1 MTIQKKLR
9 LIFTNE
15 ELKVIIFL
23 FIGILM
29 MAFLEVI
36 GVASV
41 APFIAVLTSPELIHE
56 NDYLAYLYK
65 FFGVH
70 SDNAFI
76 VLLGLFVVISILISN
91 STQAFVTWKIT
102 NFSELQQHRVAVRLL
117 QKYLSQPYSFFL
129 DRNTSEL
136 AKNTL
141 TEVGNAISG
150 VIMQSLLVLSKLV
163 VALFMV
169 ALLIVID
176 FQVAIIA
183 TAFLGGSYWIIYK
196 LVRQRLHTMGRAKTE
211 AAFQAFKTTSEAMSG
226 IKEIKLRGSE
236 KKFIN
241 RFFIPSKALAKYGAN
256 INLIST
262 LPRYLLEVVAFGGM
276 ILIVIYLM
284 SKKMDNFSEII
295 PIISLYAM
303 TGYRLMPALQVV
315 YSGIARIKFSIP
327 SFNIIA
333 EGFSQT
339 DTKDLTQTN
348 QDLLSFENKIEIKQ
362 VSFSYK
368 NPDVLVL
375 DNLNLKITHNTTVGL
390 MGSTGAGK
398 TTLIDILLGLLTP
411 DNGSISVDQKEINLE
426 NLSAWQ
432 KNIGYVPQNIY
443 LTDDTIERNIAFSEL
458 ENTIDAEQVKKAAKM
473 ANLDVF
479 INTLP
484 EKYKTFVG
492 ERGIRL
498 SGGQRQRIGI
508 ARAIYHNPKVLVLDE
523 ATSSLDGITENT
535 IMDAIQNLSHKKT
548 IIIIAHRLSTLIACD
563 IIHMLAN
570 GKVIDSGT
578 YTQLIKN
585 NKEFRKMSK
594 QF

>member
-1 MTIQKKLR
+1 
-9 LIFTNE
+9 LI
-15 ELKVIIFL
+15 L
-23 FIGILM
+23 
-29 MAFLEVI
+29 AFLEVV

-56 NDYLAYLYK
+56 NDYLTYLYN
-65 FFGVH
+65 FFGVD
-70 SDNAFI
+70 SDYAFI
-76 VLLGLFVVISILISN
+76 ILLGIVVVISILIAN
-91 STQAFVTWKIT
+91 STQSFITWKIT
-102 NFSELQQHRVAVRLL
+102 NFSELQQHRVSVRLL

-129 DRNTSEL
+129 DKNTSEL
-136 AKNTL
+136 GKNIL
-141 TEVGNAISG
+141 TEVGNAVSG

-163 VALFMV
+163 VGLFIII
-169 ALLIVID
+169 LLIIID
-176 FQVAIIA
+176 PQVAIIA
-183 TAFLGGSYWIIYK
+183 TVFLGGSYWIIYK
-196 LVRQRLHTMGRAKTE
+196 LVKQRLLIMGTAKTE
-211 AAFQAFKTTSEAMSG
+211 AGFQAFKTTSEAMAA

-236 KKFIN
+236 KKFID
-241 RFFIPSKALAKYGAN
+241 RYFIPSKALAKYSAN
-256 INLIST
+256 ITLIST

-276 ILIVIYLM
+276 ILIVIYLL
-284 SKKMDNFSEII
+284 SKNIDHYSTII
-295 PIISLYAM
+295 PMISLYAM
-303 TGYRLMPALQVV
+303 AGYRLMPALQIV
-315 YSGIARIKFSIP
+315 YSGMTRIKFSIP
-327 SFNIIA
+327 AFNIVVDA
-333 EGFSQT
+333 FSQT

-348 QDLLSFENKIEIKQ
+348 QDRLSFENKIEIKQ

-368 NPDVLVL
+368 NPNAFVL

-411 DNGSISVDQKEINLE
+411 DNGSISVDQKEINLK

-443 LTDDTIERNIAFSEL
+443 LTDDTIERNIAFSEF
-458 ENTIDAEQVKKAAKM
+458 ENTIDTEQVTKAAKM

-508 ARAIYHNPKVLVLDE
+508 ARAIYHNPKVLVFDE
-523 ATSSLDGITENT
+523 ATSSLDGITENA

-548 IIIIAHRLSTLIACD
+548 IIIIAHRLSTLIECD

-570 GKVIDSGT
+570 GKIIDSGT

>member
-1 MTIQKKLR
+1 MTIQQKLR

-15 ELKVIIFL
+15 ELKVIFFL
-23 FIGILM
+23 FIGILT

-36 GVASV
+36 GIASV
-41 APFIAVLTSPELIHE
+41 APFIAVLASPELIHE

-65 FFGVH
+65 LFGVH

-91 STQAFVTWKIT
+91 STQAFITWKIT
-102 NFSELQQHRVAVRLL
+102 IFSGYQQHRVAVRLL

-141 TEVGNAISG
+141 TEVGNAING
-150 VIMQSLLVLSKLV
+150 VVLQSLLVLSKLV
-163 VALFMV
+163 VALFMII
-169 ALLIVID
+169 LLIVVD
-176 FQVAIIA
+176 LQVAIIA
-183 TAFLGGSYWIIYK
+183 TGFLGGSYWLIYK
-196 LVRQRLHTMGRAKTE
+196 LVRKRLHSMGTAKTE
-211 AAFQAFKTTSEAMSG
+211 AAFQAFKATSEAMSG

-256 INLIST
+256 MNLIST

-284 SKKMDNFSEII
+284 SNKTDNFGEII

-303 TGYRLMPALQVV
+303 AGYRLMPALQVV
-315 YSGIARIKFSIP
+315 YSGIASIKFSIP
-327 SFNIIA
+327 AFNIIA

-339 DTKDLTQTN
+339 ETKDVTQTN
-348 QDLLSFENKIEIKQ
+348 QDRLSFENQIEIKQ

-368 NPDVLVL
+368 NPNAFVL

-411 DNGSISVDQKEINLE
+411 DNGSISVDQKEINLK

-443 LTDDTIERNIAFSEL
+443 LTDDTIERNIAFSEF
-458 ENTIDAEQVKKAAKM
+458 ENTIDTEQVTKAAKM

-508 ARAIYHNPKVLVLDE
+508 ARAIYHNPKVLVFDE
-523 ATSSLDGITENT
+523 ATSSLDGITENA

-548 IIIIAHRLSTLIACD
+548 IIIIAHRLSTLIECD

-570 GKVIDSGT
+570 GKIIDSGT

>member
-1 MTIQKKLR
+1 MTIQHKLR
-9 LIFTNE
+9 TIFTNK
-15 ELKVIIFL
+15 ELKAIFFL
-23 FIGILM
+23 FIGILI
-29 MAFLEVI
+29 MAFLEVV

-56 NDYLAYLYK
+56 NVYLANFYN
-65 FFGVH
+65 FFDVQG
-70 SDNAFI
+70 DNAFI
-76 VLLGLFVVISILISN
+76 VLLGTFVVIAILISN
-91 STQAFVTWKIT
+91 ATQAFITWKIT
-102 NFSELQQHRVAVRLL
+102 NFAELQQHRVAVRLL
-117 QKYLSQPYSFFL
+117 KKYLSQPYSFYL

-136 AKNTL
+136 GKNVL
-141 TEVGNAISG
+141 NEVGNAISG
-150 VIMQSLLVLSKLV
+150 VVMESLLVLSKLV
-163 VALFMV
+163 VALFMIT
-169 ALLIVID
+169 LLIIVD
-176 FQVAIIA
+176 PQVAIIA
-183 TAFLGGSYWIIYK
+183 TGFLGGSYWIIYK
-196 LVRQRLHTMGRAKTE
+196 LVKQRLYFMGTAKTE
-211 AAFQAFKTTSEAMSG
+211 AAFQAFKTTSEAMAG
-226 IKEIKLRGSE
+226 IKEIKLRGAE
-236 KKFIN
+236 KKFLD
-241 RFFIPSKALAKYGAN
+241 RFFIPSNALAKFGAN

-284 SKKMDNFSEII
+284 SKKMDNYSAII
-295 PIISLYAM
+295 PMISLYAM
-303 TGYRLMPALQVV
+303 AGYRLMPALQTI
-315 YSGIARIKFSIP
+315 YSGMAKIKFSIP
-327 SFNIIA
+327 AFNIIVDA
-333 EGFSQT
+333 FSQT
-339 DTKDLTQTN
+339 NTKELSQTN
-348 QDLLSFENKIEIKQ
+348 QDQLSFENKIEINQ

-368 NPDVLVL
+368 NPNSQII

-411 DNGSISVDQKEINLE
+411 DNGSISVDQKEINQE
-426 NLSAWQ
+426 NLAAWQ

-443 LTDDTIERNIAFSEL
+443 LTDDTIERNIAFSEF

-484 EKYKTFVG
+484 DKYKTFVG

-508 ARAIYHNPKVLVLDE
+508 ARAIYHDPKLLVLDE
-523 ATSSLDGITENT
+523 ATSSLDGITENA

-548 IIIIAHRLSTLIACD
+548 IIIIAHRLSTLMECD

-570 GKVIDSGT
+570 GKIIDSGT
-578 YTQLIKN
+578 YSQLIKN

-594 QF
+594 QM

>member
-9 LIFTNE
+9 TIFTNE
-15 ELKVIIFL
+15 ELKAIIFL

-29 MAFLEVI
+29 MAFLEVV

-76 VLLGLFVVISILISN
+76 VLLGAFVVTAILISN
-91 STQAFVTWKIT
+91 SAQAFLTWKIT
-102 NFSELQQHRVAVRLL
+102 KFSELQQHRVAVRLL

-136 AKNTL
+136 GKNIL
-141 TEVGNAISG
+141 NEVGNAISG
-150 VIMQSLLVLSKLV
+150 VIMQSLLVLSKIV
-163 VALFMV
+163 VALLMII
-169 ALLIVID
+169 LLIFVD
-176 FQVAIIA
+176 PQVAMIA
-183 TAFLGGSYWIIYK
+183 TGFLGGSYWLIYK
-196 LVRQRLHTMGRAKTE
+196 LVKQKLHTMGTAKTE
-211 AAFQAFKTTSEAMSG
+211 AAFLTFKTTSEAMAG

-236 KKFIN
+236 EKFIN
-241 RFFIPSKALAKYGAN
+241 RYFIPSKALAKIGAN

-276 ILIVIYLM
+276 ILIVMYLM
-284 SKKMDNFSEII
+284 SEKIDNSSTII

-303 TGYRLMPALQVV
+303 AGYRLMPALQVI
-315 YSGIARIKFSIP
+315 YSGVARIKFSIP
-327 SFNIIA
+327 AFNIIVDA
-333 EGFSQT
+333 FSQT

-348 QDLLSFENKIEIKQ
+348 QDRLSFENKIEIKQ

-368 NPDVLVL
+368 NPNSHVL
-375 DNLNLKITHNTTVGL
+375 DNLNLKITHNTTIGL

-411 DNGSISVDQKEINLE
+411 DNGSIIVDQKEINQG
-426 NLSAWQ
+426 NLAAWQ

-443 LTDDTIERNIAFSEL
+443 LTDDTIERNIAFSEF
-458 ENTIDAEQVKKAAKM
+458 ENTIDTEQVKKAAIM

-523 ATSSLDGITENT
+523 ATSSLDGITENV

-548 IIIIAHRLSTLIACD
+548 IIIIAHRLSTLIECD
-563 IIHMLAN
+563 IIHMLSN
-570 GKVIDSGT
+570 GKIIDSGT
-578 YTQLIKN
+578 YTQLIEN